1 MVLSCF
7 GDDKVRGCRETETL
21 CTQCAAAGA
30 NAKWVGLK
38 IGRQV
43 KERKSDAA
51 ARLNGDC
58 RLV

>member
-43 KERKSDAA
+43 KERNPMQ
-51 ARLNGDC
+51 LQG
-58 RLV
+58 